1 MSGWVDAHA
10 HVFARGLPLAR
21 DARYAPDYDAPLD
34 AYLAHLDAHG
44 FARGILVQPSFLGT
58 DNGYLLAAL
67 RRAPGRLRGIA
78 VVDRDASSAEL
89 GALAGAGIVGL
100 RLNLIGTAFS
110 AVDAAAWRPLLE
122 RAAELRF
129 QIEVQSEAG
138 RLPEVLPPLL
148 ATAIPAVVVDHF
160 GLPDPEQGAADP
172 GWRWL
177 VDRAAREARLWLKL
191 SAPYR
196 LGPRG
201 LAVAAAL
208 APVLRDA
215 VSPNRMVVGSD
226 WPQTRFEGATRTR
239 DTMRALA
246 GWLPDEAERQVVLED
261 APARLFGFRAPPP
274 ARDRAT
280 SGRALPASRRIE
292 RREPAGPSGH
302 RPHPARDRAEEPAI
316 DRGRESRVEE
326 RNET

>member
-21 DARYAPDYDAPLD
+21 GARYAPDYDAPLD

-110 AVDAAAWRPLLE
+110 AADAAAWRPLLE
-122 RAAELRF
+122 RAAGLRF
-129 QIEVQSEAG
+129 QVEVQSEAG

-160 GLPDPEQGAADP
+160 GLPDPDQGAADP
-172 GWRWL
+172 GWRRL
-177 VDRAAREARLWLKL
+177 VDLAAREARLWLKL

-196 LGPRG
+196 LGPNG

-215 VSPNRMVVGSD
+215 VPPDRLVVGSD
-226 WPQTRFEGATRTR
+226 WPHTRFEGATRTR
-239 DTMRALA
+239 DTMRALVE
-246 GWLPDEAERQVVLED
+246 WLPDVAHRRIGLED
-261 APARLFGFRAPPP
+261 APDRLFGFAAAPPTKRFSP
-274 ARDRAT
+274 T
-280 SGRALPASRRIE
+280 SRRTE
-292 RREPAGPSGH
+292 RREPAEPSG
-302 RPHPARDRAEEPAI
+302 R
-316 DRGRESRVEE
+316 
-326 RNET
+326 